1 MKKYIIL
8 SMIISSI
15 AVSKDIEGRVNIG
28 ASASFGIEGLS
39 SINIDKMGTIQM
51 FKTKVDAPTTNN
63 LQNFVD
69 SIEKIDNKEKNNN
82 NSNSNN
88 NNSSNNNNNSNN
100 TTTSQ
105 KPNKKVEPKQL
116 LKKLILR
123 GIQLDST
130 LFDGYIKMNKIGT
143 TLGAKVYGKTSRI
156 GEDINIYK
164 VGKAKVFLNID
175 NNKFKS
181 NNTLYITGYDKKN
194 IGLDKYRVEDS
205 AEDKSNMQFDSD
217 GVISPFE
224 TKVKPELAYRV
235 SLGKRKEFLLAPG
248 ISTNLIDNDKHRLN
262 LTANYYISNYKAD
275 KFDLDEVKY
284 DLQDLAP
291 GKQEVEYFKNWELGN
306 SRDIEKGILDG
317 KNGSIRS
324 VGHPTGALYGENVV
338 SYAMNKAYDYLI
350 RHSDE
355 AGKRL
360 GEIVDRI
367 RNNKGKG
374 KASLDDIIYLADKE
388 RQKELISLKDKF
400 PDMYYKNLND
410 ALFELG
416 VTPRNREVS
425 SYHLT
430 QYIPTNSL
438 DYILPQQQ
446 STKEVKVQD
455 RSAITESENSNK
467 FGELEYLFPQQNLK
481 GVTSIVENVKFI
493 DSIKD
498 VDGIIKKVN
507 KEIDFFVNL
516 SEEINNEKDGLSKA
530 TKIIGKM
537 SEISSNFDSLKE
549 KIISDRQKI
558 ETTVD
563 ESINM
568 LEKLSKENGEN
579 KEVEET
585 IEYLKSRK
593 IALNKSF
600 DLMEKGIVKEGMK
613 DLNSTIVDEFNKLGK
628 EAEKT
633 WEEIKDI
640 LNEGIIEL
648 DEFFNCGAGLTARSK
663 KCRIKYEENYE
674 KEKETRKTQKEAR
687 IAQIEKEKKELQDK
701 INNRTKE
708 YTDIFDTIGSFKD
721 VDKNYKKRF
730 DNVVGILGTK
740 IIKDATDIIFAPETI
755 PNFDMLLGL
764 NIVKSEHDAVKYDYE
779 TKMLKILYDSK
790 YAVHNGGVGQGLNI
804 NLRYDN
810 KVKPIYLNTNIDM
823 LHYSNVNNHMNRV
836 VLSNE
841 LGYTPNKFDFVAKTD
856 LAYKDIKLNDLAYSK
871 LNADLDLSLK
881 FKLRSRNSKWLLRP
895 GIEYVGN
902 YEYVNTKN
910 SGESVKIFKRD
921 KNGNL
926 IDKKNGDSVDITK
939 ESRYK
944 YGKNLKEEFQTQMVT
959 HSKKWLKPTH
969 TIIPSVDI
977 IYMPTKNIDISYG
990 VIVPVKFIGKDF
1002 DGIMIKN
1009 KVGLGIKF

>member
-82 NSNSNN
+82 NT
-88 NNSSNNNNNSNN
+88 NNSGNNNNNNN
-100 TTTSQ
+100 TLQ

-143 TLGAKVYGKTSRI
+143 TLGAQVYGKTSRI

-248 ISTNLIDNDKHRLN
+248 ISTNLVDNDKHRLN

-275 KFDLDEVKY
+275 KFDIDEVKY

-291 GKQEVEYFKNWELGN
+291 GKQEIEYFKNWELGKD
-306 SRDIEKGILDG
+306 RDIENGILDG

-324 VGHPTGALYGENVV
+324 VGHPTGALYGESVV

-350 RHSDE
+350 NNSGS
-355 AGKRL
+355 AGKKID
-360 GEIVDRI
+360 EIVKRI
-367 RNNKGKG
+367 RNENG
-374 KASLDDIIYLADKE
+374 KASLKDITSLASKQSQE
-388 RQKELISLKDKF
+388 QLISLKNDF
-400 PDMYYKNLND
+400 PKMYETFLKD
-410 ALFELG
+410 ALLELG
-416 VTPRNREVS
+416 VTPGNREIS
-425 SYHLT
+425 SYHLK
-430 QYIPTNSL
+430 QYIPPHSL

-446 STKEVKVQD
+446 NTKEVNAQD

-493 DSIKD
+493 NSVEDLTKIFENIRPNIEYFGEIKNNL
-498 VDGIIKKVN
+498 IIKGVKGLASGEL
-507 KEIDFFVNL
+507 KQNL
-516 SEEINNEKDGLSKA
+516 KKLKD
-530 TKIIGKM
+530 
-537 SEISSNFDSLKE
+537 
-549 KIISDRQKI
+549 
-558 ETTVD
+558 ET
-563 ESINM
+563 
-568 LEKLSKENGEN
+568 
-579 KEVEET
+579 
-585 IEYLKSRK
+585 
-593 IALNKSF
+593 
-600 DLMEKGIVKEGMK
+600 VK
-613 DLNSTIVDEFNKLGK
+613 N
-628 EAEKT
+628 
-633 WEEIKDI
+633 
-640 LNEGIIEL
+640 
-648 DEFFNCGAGLTARSK
+648 R
-663 KCRIKYEENYE
+663 
-674 KEKETRKTQKEAR
+674 
-687 IAQIEKEKKELQDK
+687 DK
-701 INNRTKE
+701 INEILDESVSLLKTMNKEMYNNKNKTINNTINELVKTKQNIQSTINVISGKTFKDVKWYNVLSVISDVKNFIE
-708 YTDIFDTIGSFKD
+708 TIFSMRD
-721 VDKNYKKRF
+721 VDKNYKANIE
-730 DNVVGILGTK
+730 NVVGEFGTK
-740 IIKDATDIIFAPETI
+740 MVKDATDIIFAPEKI

-779 TKMLKILYDSK
+779 AKMLEKLNK
-790 YAVHNGGVGQGLNI
+790 PEYAVHNGGVGQGLNI

-810 KVKPIYLNTNIDM
+810 KVKPIYLNTNVDM

-856 LAYKDIKLNDLAYSK
+856 LTYKDIMLNDLAYSK

-910 SGESVKIFKRD
+910 SVVSVEIFERD

-926 IDKKNGDSVDITK
+926 IDNDGNSVDISK

-944 YGKNLKEEFQTQMVT
+944 DKYKEDLKGVFKHQPVT
-959 HSKKWLKPTH
+959 YSKKWLKPTH
-969 TIIPSVDI
+969 TIIPSVDL
-977 IYMPTKNIDISYG
+977 IYTPIKNIDISYG
-990 VIVPVKFIGKDF
+990 VIVPVKFIGKNF

>member
-15 AVSKDIEGRVNIG
+15 AASKDIEGRVNIG

-82 NSNSNN
+82 NSN
-88 NNSSNNNNNSNN
+88 NNNNNSNNN

-143 TLGAKVYGKTSRI
+143 TLGAQVYGKTSRI

-248 ISTNLIDNDKHRLN
+248 ISTNLVDNDKHRLN

-275 KFDLDEVKY
+275 KFDIDEVKY

-291 GKQEVEYFKNWELGN
+291 GKQEIEYFKNWELGKD
-306 SRDIEKGILDG
+306 RDIENGILDG

-324 VGHPTGALYGENVV
+324 VGHPTGALYGESVV
-338 SYAMNKAYDYLI
+338 SYAMNKAYNYLNDI
-350 RHSDE
+350 SKSND
-355 AGKRL
+355 AVKKL
-360 GEIVDRI
+360 IEIVGRI
-367 RNNKGKG
+367 RNENG
-374 KASLDDIIYLADKE
+374 KASLKDITDLASE
-388 RQKELISLKDKF
+388 EMQKELIGLKDKF
-400 PDMYYKNLND
+400 PDMYYTFLDD
-410 ALFELG
+410 ALLELG
-416 VTPRNREVS
+416 VTSGNREIS
-425 SYHLT
+425 SYHLK
-430 QYIPTNSL
+430 QYIPLHSL

-446 STKEVKVQD
+446 NIKEANTKD
-455 RSAITESENSNK
+455 RSVITESEKSNK
-467 FGELEYLFPQQNLK
+467 FGELEYLFPQENLK
-481 GVTSIVENVKFI
+481 GVTSIVENIKFI

-498 VDGIIKKVN
+498 VEGIIKKVN

-516 SEEINNEKDGLSKA
+516 SEEIKNEQNGGVKLK
-530 TKIIGKM
+530 KIIGKI
-537 SEISSNFDSLKE
+537 SGISSNFDSLKD
-549 KIISDRQKI
+549 KIISDRKKI

-563 ESINM
+563 ESIKM
-568 LEKLSKENGEN
+568 LEKLSKENGKN

-585 IEYLKSRK
+585 IEYLKSRQR
-593 IALNKSF
+593 ALNKSF

-613 DLNSTIVDEFNKLGK
+613 DLESTIKDELKKVGK
-628 EAEKT
+628 EAEKK
-633 WEEIKDI
+633 WEETKCWFKPS
-640 LNEGIIEL
+640 EE
-648 DEFFNCGAGLTARSK
+648 CSK
-663 KCRIKYEENYE
+663 
-674 KEKETRKTQKEAR
+674 R
-687 IAQIEKEKKELQDK
+687 IAKIEEEKKELQDN
-701 INNRTKE
+701 INNRTQK

-721 VDKNYKKRF
+721 VDKNYKQPF
-730 DNVVGILGTK
+730 NNVVGILGTK

-779 TKMLKILYDSK
+779 AKMLKKLNK
-790 YAVHNGGVGQGLNI
+790 PEYAVHNGGVGQGLNI

-810 KVKPIYLNTNIDM
+810 KVKPIYLNTNVDM

-856 LAYKDIKLNDLAYSK
+856 LTYKDIMLNDLAYSK
-871 LNADLDLSLK
+871 LNDVLAYSKLNADVDLSLK

-910 SGESVKIFKRD
+910 SVVSVEIFERD

-926 IDKKNGDSVDITK
+926 IDNDGNSVDISK

-944 YGKNLKEEFQTQMVT
+944 DKYKKDLKEVFKHQSVT
-959 HSKKWLKPTH
+959 YSKKWLKPTH

-1009 KVGLGIKF
+1009 KVGVGIKF

>member
-1 MKKYIIL
+1 
-8 SMIISSI
+8 MIISSI

-88 NNSSNNNNNSNN
+88 NNRSNN

-205 AEDKSNMQFDSD
+205 SEDKSNMQFDSD

-262 LTANYYISNYKAD
+262 LIANYYISNYKAD

-306 SRDIEKGILDG
+306 SRDIEKGILNG
-317 KNGSIRS
+317 ENGSIRS

-350 RHSDE
+350 HHSGK
-355 AGKRL
+355 AGDKLR
-360 GEIVDRI
+360 EIVDRI
-367 RNNKGKG
+367 RNENG
-374 KASLDDIIYLADKE
+374 KASLYDIIDLADKE

-446 STKEVKVQD
+446 NTKEVKVED

-498 VDGIIKKVN
+498 VEGIIKKVN
-507 KEIDFFVNL
+507 NEIDFFVNL
-516 SEEINNEKDGLSKA
+516 SEEIKNEQNGFNKA

-537 SEISSNFDSLKE
+537 PEISSNFDSLKI

-563 ESINM
+563 ESIKM

-600 DLMEKGIVKEGMK
+600 DLMEKGIVKKGME

-674 KEKETRKTQKEAR
+674 NDKKTRKTQKEER
-687 IAQIEKEKKELQDK
+687 IKQIENEKKALQDK

-779 TKMLKILYDSK
+779 AKMLKKLNK
-790 YAVHNGGVGQGLNI
+790 PEYAVHNGGVGQGLNI

-810 KVKPIYLNTNIDM
+810 KVKPIYLNTNVDM

-856 LAYKDIKLNDLAYSK
+856 LTYKDIKLNDLSYSK

-895 GIEYVGN
+895 GVEYVGN

-910 SGESVKIFKRD
+910 SVVSVEIFERD

-926 IDKKNGDSVDITK
+926 IDNDGNSVDISK
-939 ESRYK
+939 ESRYKSK
-944 YGKNLKEEFQTQMVT
+944 YGKNLKEVFKHQSVT
-959 HSKKWLKPTH
+959 YSKKWLKPTH

>member
-69 SIEKIDNKEKNNN
+69 SIEKIDNKEKNKNNN
-82 NSNSNN
+82 NSNN
-88 NNSSNNNNNSNN
+88 NNNNNSNN
-100 TTTSQ
+100 NSNTTTTTTSQ
-105 KPNKKVEPKQL
+105 KTNKKVEPKQL
-116 LKKLILR
+116 LKKIILK

-291 GKQEVEYFKNWELGN
+291 GKQEIEYFKNWELGKD
-306 SRDIEKGILDG
+306 RDIENGILDG

-324 VGHPTGALYGENVV
+324 VGHPTGALYGESVV
-338 SYAMNKAYDYLI
+338 SYAMNKAYNYLNDI
-350 RHSDE
+350 SKSND
-355 AGKRL
+355 AVKKL
-360 GEIVDRI
+360 IEIVGRI
-367 RNNKGKG
+367 RSGKG
-374 KASLDDIIYLADKE
+374 EPSLEDITSLASE
-388 RQKELISLKDKF
+388 EMQKELIGLKDKF
-400 PDMYYKNLND
+400 PDMYYTFLDD
-410 ALFELG
+410 ALLELG
-416 VTPRNREVS
+416 VTPRNREIS
-425 SYHLT
+425 SYHLK

-446 STKEVKVQD
+446 NIKEANTKD
-455 RSAITESENSNK
+455 RSVITESEKSNK
-467 FGELEYLFPQQNLK
+467 FGELEYLFPQENLK
-481 GVTSIVENVKFI
+481 GVIDIISRNKFI
-493 DSIKD
+493 
-498 VDGIIKKVN
+498 N
-507 KEIDFFVNL
+507 
-516 SEEINNEKDGLSKA
+516 
-530 TKIIGKM
+530 
-537 SEISSNFDSLKE
+537 
-549 KIISDRQKI
+549 
-558 ETTVD
+558 
-563 ESINM
+563 SINEVAQIPKKIDKE
-568 LEKLSKENGEN
+568 LKTIIDYYNKKGETAFILNIQPKRGWGLVFKGEIYNEAKKILDTINDKENN
-579 KEVEET
+579 K
-585 IEYLKSRK
+585 K
-593 IALNKSF
+593 IKN
-600 DLMEKGIVKEGMK
+600 V
-613 DLNSTIVDEFNKLGK
+613 
-628 EAEKT
+628 
-633 WEEIKDI
+633 
-640 LNEGIIEL
+640 L
-648 DEFFNCGAGLTARSK
+648 DETNKFIQELEEDVKQSG
-663 KCRIKYEENYE
+663 KYNSN
-674 KEKETRKTQKEAR
+674 
-687 IAQIEKEKKELQDK
+687 EKKEIMKSVEELK
-701 INNRTKE
+701 GRIKE
-708 YTDIFDTIGSFKD
+708 IKSGLDLIPNDLTFGAIISKLSIWNIPTLIKMIQIFKD
-721 VDKNYKKRF
+721 PKTTLLDPLN
-730 DNVVGILGTK
+730 NIVGVKGTK
-740 IIKDATDIIFAPETI
+740 MVNDATDIIFAPETI

-779 TKMLKILYDSK
+779 TKILKKLNEPK
-790 YAVHNGGVGQGLNI
+790 YAVHNGGVGHGLNI

-810 KVKPIYLNTNIDM
+810 KVKPIYLNTNVDM

-856 LAYKDIKLNDLAYSK
+856 LAYKDIMLNDLAYSK

-881 FKLRSRNSKWLLRP
+881 FKLRSRNSNWLLRP

-910 SGESVKIFKRD
+910 SVEPVEIFKRD

-926 IDKKNGDSVDITK
+926 IDNKGNSVDITK

-944 YGKNLKEEFQTQMVT
+944 YGKDLKKEFQTQIVT

-969 TIIPSVDI
+969 TIIPSVEL
-977 IYMPTKNIDISYG
+977 IYTPTKNIDISYG
-990 VIVPVKFIGKDF
+990 VIVPVKFIGKNF

>member
-15 AVSKDIEGRVNIG
+15 AASKDIEGRVNIG

-82 NSNSNN
+82 NSN
-88 NNSSNNNNNSNN
+88 NNNNNSNNN

-143 TLGAKVYGKTSRI
+143 TLGAQVYGKTSRI

-248 ISTNLIDNDKHRLN
+248 ISTNLVDNDKHRLN

-275 KFDLDEVKY
+275 KFDIDEVKY

-291 GKQEVEYFKNWELGN
+291 GKQEIEYFKNWELGKD
-306 SRDIEKGILDG
+306 RDIENGILDG

-324 VGHPTGALYGENVV
+324 VGHPTGALYGESVV
-338 SYAMNKAYDYLI
+338 SYAMNKAYNYLNDI
-350 RHSDE
+350 SKSND
-355 AGKRL
+355 AVKKL
-360 GEIVDRI
+360 IEIVGRI
-367 RNNKGKG
+367 RNENG
-374 KASLDDIIYLADKE
+374 KASLKDITDLASE
-388 RQKELISLKDKF
+388 EMQKELIGLKDKF

-416 VTPRNREVS
+416 VTSGNREIS
-425 SYHLT
+425 SYHLK
-430 QYIPTNSL
+430 QYIPLHSL

-446 STKEVKVQD
+446 NIKEANTKD
-455 RSAITESENSNK
+455 RSVITESEKSNK
-467 FGELEYLFPQQNLK
+467 FGELEYLFPQENLK
-481 GVTSIVENVKFI
+481 GVTSIVENIKFI

-498 VDGIIKKVN
+498 VEGIIKKVN

-537 SEISSNFDSLKE
+537 SEISSNFDSLKD

-687 IAQIEKEKKELQDK
+687 IAQIEKEKKALQDK

-721 VDKNYKKRF
+721 VDKNYKQRF

-740 IIKDATDIIFAPETI
+740 IIKDATDIIFEPEKI

-779 TKMLKILYDSK
+779 TKMLKILDDSK

-810 KVKPIYLNTNIDM
+810 KVKPIYLNTNVDM

-836 VLSNE
+836 ALSNE

-895 GIEYVGN
+895 GVEYVGN

-910 SGESVKIFKRD
+910 SVEPVEIFERD

-926 IDKKNGDSVDITK
+926 IDNDGNSVDISK

-944 YGKNLKEEFQTQMVT
+944 DKYKKDLKEVFKHKSVT
-959 HSKKWLKPTH
+959 YSKKWLKPTH

-990 VIVPVKFIGKDF
+990 VIVPVKFIGKNF

>member
-63 LQNFVD
+63 LQKFVD

-82 NSNSNN
+82 NTNNSGNN
-88 NNSSNNNNNSNN
+88 NN
-100 TTTSQ
+100 TLQ

-248 ISTNLIDNDKHRLN
+248 ISTNLVDNDKHRLN

-275 KFDLDEVKY
+275 KFDIDEVKY

-291 GKQEVEYFKNWELGN
+291 GKQEVEYFKNWELGKERN
-306 SRDIEKGILDG
+306 IEEGILDG
-317 KNGSIRS
+317 NNGSIRS
-324 VGHPTGALYGENVV
+324 IGHPTGALYGESVV

-350 RHSDE
+350 NNSGS
-355 AGKRL
+355 AGKKID
-360 GEIVDRI
+360 EIVKRI
-367 RNNKGKG
+367 RNENG
-374 KASLDDIIYLADKE
+374 KASLKDITSLASKQSQE
-388 RQKELISLKDKF
+388 QLISLKNDF
-400 PDMYYKNLND
+400 PKMYETFLKD
-410 ALFELG
+410 ALLELG
-416 VTPRNREVS
+416 VTPGNREIS
-425 SYHLT
+425 SYHLK
-430 QYIPTNSL
+430 QYIPPHSL

-446 STKEVKVQD
+446 NTKEVNAQD

-493 DSIKD
+493 NSVEDLTKIFENIRPNIEYFGEIKNNL
-498 VDGIIKKVN
+498 IIKGVKGLASGEL
-507 KEIDFFVNL
+507 KQNL
-516 SEEINNEKDGLSKA
+516 KKLKD
-530 TKIIGKM
+530 
-537 SEISSNFDSLKE
+537 
-549 KIISDRQKI
+549 
-558 ETTVD
+558 ET
-563 ESINM
+563 
-568 LEKLSKENGEN
+568 
-579 KEVEET
+579 
-585 IEYLKSRK
+585 
-593 IALNKSF
+593 
-600 DLMEKGIVKEGMK
+600 VK
-613 DLNSTIVDEFNKLGK
+613 N
-628 EAEKT
+628 
-633 WEEIKDI
+633 
-640 LNEGIIEL
+640 
-648 DEFFNCGAGLTARSK
+648 R
-663 KCRIKYEENYE
+663 
-674 KEKETRKTQKEAR
+674 
-687 IAQIEKEKKELQDK
+687 DK
-701 INNRTKE
+701 INEILDESVSLLKTMNKEMYNNKNKTINNTINELVKTKQNIQSTINVISGKTFKDVKWYNVLSVISDVKNFIE
-708 YTDIFDTIGSFKD
+708 TIFSMRD
-721 VDKNYKKRF
+721 VDKNYKANIE
-730 DNVVGILGTK
+730 NVVGEFGTK
-740 IIKDATDIIFAPETI
+740 MVKDATDIIFAPETI

-779 TKMLKILYDSK
+779 AKMLKKLNEPK

-810 KVKPIYLNTNIDM
+810 KVKPIYLNTNVDM

-836 VLSNE
+836 ALSNE

-895 GIEYVGN
+895 GVEYVGN

-910 SGESVKIFKRD
+910 SVEPVEIFKRD

-926 IDKKNGDSVDITK
+926 IDNSGNPVDITK
-939 ESRYK
+939 KSRYK
-944 YGKNLKEEFQTQMVT
+944 YGKDLKKEFQTQTVT

-990 VIVPVKFIGKDF
+990 VIVPVKFIGKNF

>member
-88 NNSSNNNNNSNN
+88 NNRSNN

-205 AEDKSNMQFDSD
+205 SEDKSNMQFDSD

-262 LTANYYISNYKAD
+262 LIANYYISNYKAD

-306 SRDIEKGILDG
+306 SRDIEKGILNG
-317 KNGSIRS
+317 ENGSIRS

-350 RHSDE
+350 HHSGK
-355 AGKRL
+355 AGDKLR
-360 GEIVDRI
+360 EIVDRI
-367 RNNKGKG
+367 RNENG
-374 KASLDDIIYLADKE
+374 KASLYDIIDLADKE

-446 STKEVKVQD
+446 NTKEVKVED

-498 VDGIIKKVN
+498 VEGIIKKVN
-507 KEIDFFVNL
+507 NEIDFFVNL
-516 SEEINNEKDGLSKA
+516 SEEIKNEQNGFNKA

-537 SEISSNFDSLKE
+537 PEISSNFDSLKI

-563 ESINM
+563 ESIKM

-600 DLMEKGIVKEGMK
+600 DLMEKGIVKKGME

-674 KEKETRKTQKEAR
+674 NDKKTRKTQKEER
-687 IAQIEKEKKELQDK
+687 IKQIENEKKALQDK

-779 TKMLKILYDSK
+779 AKMLKKLNK
-790 YAVHNGGVGQGLNI
+790 PEYAVHNGGVGQGLNI

-810 KVKPIYLNTNIDM
+810 KVKPIYLNTNVDM

-856 LAYKDIKLNDLAYSK
+856 LTYKDIKLNDLSYSK

-895 GIEYVGN
+895 GVEYVGN

-910 SGESVKIFKRD
+910 SVVSVEIFERD

-926 IDKKNGDSVDITK
+926 IDNDGNSVDISK
-939 ESRYK
+939 ESRYKSK
-944 YGKNLKEEFQTQMVT
+944 YGKNLKEVFKHQSVT
-959 HSKKWLKPTH
+959 YSKKWLKPTH

>member
-15 AVSKDIEGRVNIG
+15 TVSKDIEGRVNIG

-82 NSNSNN
+82 NSNKNSNN
-88 NNSSNNNNNSNN
+88 NNSSSNN

-284 DLQDLAP
+284 DLQDLSP
-291 GKQEVEYFKNWELGN
+291 GKQEVEYFKNWELGDK
-306 SRDIEKGILDG
+306 RDIETGTLDG

-350 RHSDE
+350 RNSDE
-355 AGKRL
+355 AGERL
-360 GEIVDRI
+360 RDIVDRI
-367 RNNKGKG
+367 RNKKGENS
-374 KASLDDIIYLADKE
+374 KARLEDIIYLADEK

-446 STKEVKVQD
+446 NTKEVKIQD
-455 RSAITESENSNK
+455 RSAITESESENSNK

-507 KEIDFFVNL
+507 NEIDFFVNL
-516 SEEINNEKDGLSKA
+516 SEEIKNEKGGLSKA

-537 SEISSNFDSLKE
+537 PEISSNFDSLKS

-563 ESINM
+563 ESIKM
-568 LEKLSKENGEN
+568 LEKLSNENGEN

-613 DLNSTIVDEFNKLGK
+613 DLNSTIVDKFNKLGK
-628 EAEKT
+628 ELEENKEKAKKYVCEKFPNFLKLVSKLFPNICKK
-633 WEEIKDI
+633 EEI
-640 LNEGIIEL
+640 
-648 DEFFNCGAGLTARSK
+648 
-663 KCRIKYEENYE
+663 EN
-674 KEKETRKTQKEAR
+674 K
-687 IAQIEKEKKELQDK
+687 IAQIEKEKKALQDK

-779 TKMLKILYDSK
+779 TKMLKILDDSK

-810 KVKPIYLNTNIDM
+810 KVKPIYLNTNVDM

-836 VLSNE
+836 ALSNE

-856 LAYKDIKLNDLAYSK
+856 LAYKDIMLNDLAYSK
-871 LNADLDLSLK
+871 LNADVDLSLK

-910 SGESVKIFKRD
+910 SVVSVEIFERD

-926 IDKKNGDSVDITK
+926 IDNDGNSVDISK

-944 YGKNLKEEFQTQMVT
+944 DKYKKDLKEVFKHKSVT
-959 HSKKWLKPTH
+959 YSKKWLKPTH
-969 TIIPSVDI
+969 TIIPSVDL
-977 IYMPTKNIDISYG
+977 IYTPTKNIDISYG
-990 VIVPVKFIGKDF
+990 VIVPVKFIGKNF

>member
-51 FKTKVDAPTTNN
+51 FKIKVDAPTTNN

-82 NSNSNN
+82 NKNSNT
-88 NNSSNNNNNSNN
+88 NNSSNNNNSINN

-116 LKKLILR
+116 KKKLILR

-205 AEDKSNMQFDSD
+205 SEDKSNMQFDSD

-291 GKQEVEYFKNWELGN
+291 GKQEVEYFKNWELGS
-306 SRDIEKGILDG
+306 SRDIKKGILDG

-324 VGHPTGALYGENVV
+324 VGHPTGVLYGENVV

-350 RHSDE
+350 HNSGE
-355 AGKRL
+355 AGNKL
-360 GEIVDRI
+360 GEIVGRI
-367 RNNKGKG
+367 RNNNG
-374 KASLDDIIYLADKE
+374 KASLDDIIYLADEK

-446 STKEVKVQD
+446 NTKEVNVQD

-467 FGELEYLFPQQNLK
+467 FGELEYLFPQQNLN
-481 GVTSIVENVKFI
+481 GVVDIISKNKFI
-493 DSIKD
+493 NSINEVTQVQKEMD
-498 VDGIIKKVN
+498 EELEKIINYYNEKGILKFINEIQPKWFWWGRDGEIYNDAKKML
-507 KEIDFFVNL
+507 DT
-516 SEEINNEKDGLSKA
+516 INNEENNKKIKNVLDETNKFIQELEEDVKQSGKYNSNEKKEI
-530 TKIIGKM
+530 TK
-537 SEISSNFDSLKE
+537 SVEELKE
-549 KIISDRQKI
+549 RIKEI
-558 ETTVD
+558 E
-563 ESINM
+563 SG
-568 LEKLSKENGEN
+568 LKL
-579 KEVEET
+579 
-585 IEYLKSRK
+585 IP
-593 IALNKSF
+593 
-600 DLMEKGIVKEGMK
+600 K
-613 DLNSTIVDEFNKLGK
+613 DLR
-628 EAEKT
+628 
-633 WEEIKDI
+633 IKDI
-640 LNEGIIEL
+640 ISNL
-648 DEFFNCGAGLTARSK
+648 
-663 KCRIKYEENYE
+663 IKDIP
-674 KEKETRKTQKEAR
+674 T
-687 IAQIEKEKKELQDK
+687 L
-701 INNRTKE
+701 INMVQN
-708 YTDIFDTIGSFKD
+708 FKD
-721 VDKNYKKRF
+721 PKTRLLDPLN
-730 DNVVGILGTK
+730 NIVGVKGTK
-740 IIKDATDIIFAPETI
+740 MVNDATDIIFAPETI

-779 TKMLKILYDSK
+779 TKMLKKLNEPK
-790 YAVHNGGVGQGLNI
+790 YAVHNGGVGHGLNI
-804 NLRYDN
+804 NLRSDN
-810 KVKPIYLNTNIDM
+810 KVKPIYLNTNVDM

-856 LAYKDIKLNDLAYSK
+856 LAYKDIKINDLAYSK

-881 FKLRSRNSKWLLRP
+881 FKLHSRNSKWLLRP

-910 SGESVKIFKRD
+910 SVEPVEIFKRD

-926 IDKKNGDSVDITK
+926 IDKKNGNSVDITK

-944 YGKNLKEEFQTQMVT
+944 YGKNLKKEFQTQTVT

-990 VIVPVKFIGKDF
+990 VIVPVKFIGKNF

>member
-69 SIEKIDNKEKNNN
+69 SIEKIDNKEKNNSNN

-88 NNSSNNNNNSNN
+88 NNSSNN

-205 AEDKSNMQFDSD
+205 SEDKSNMQFDSD

-291 GKQEVEYFKNWELGN
+291 GKQEVEYFKNWELGS
-306 SRDIEKGILDG
+306 SRDIKKGILDG

-324 VGHPTGALYGENVV
+324 VGHPTGVLYGENVV

-350 RHSDE
+350 HNSGE
-355 AGKRL
+355 AGNKL
-360 GEIVDRI
+360 GEIVGRI
-367 RNNKGKG
+367 RNNNG
-374 KASLDDIIYLADKE
+374 KASLDDIIYLADEK

-446 STKEVKVQD
+446 NTKEVNVQD

-467 FGELEYLFPQQNLK
+467 FGELEYLFPQQNLN
-481 GVTSIVENVKFI
+481 GVVDIISKNKFI
-493 DSIKD
+493 NSINEVTQVQKEMD
-498 VDGIIKKVN
+498 EELEKIINYYNEKGILKFINEIQPKWFWWGRDGEIYNDAKKML
-507 KEIDFFVNL
+507 DT
-516 SEEINNEKDGLSKA
+516 INNEENNKKIKNVLDETNKFIQELEEDVKQSGKYNSNEKKEI
-530 TKIIGKM
+530 TK
-537 SEISSNFDSLKE
+537 SVEELKE
-549 KIISDRQKI
+549 RIKEI
-558 ETTVD
+558 E
-563 ESINM
+563 SG
-568 LEKLSKENGEN
+568 LKL
-579 KEVEET
+579 
-585 IEYLKSRK
+585 IP
-593 IALNKSF
+593 
-600 DLMEKGIVKEGMK
+600 K
-613 DLNSTIVDEFNKLGK
+613 DLR
-628 EAEKT
+628 
-633 WEEIKDI
+633 IKDI
-640 LNEGIIEL
+640 ISNL
-648 DEFFNCGAGLTARSK
+648 
-663 KCRIKYEENYE
+663 IKDIP
-674 KEKETRKTQKEAR
+674 T
-687 IAQIEKEKKELQDK
+687 L
-701 INNRTKE
+701 INMVQN
-708 YTDIFDTIGSFKD
+708 FKD
-721 VDKNYKKRF
+721 PKTRLLDPLN
-730 DNVVGILGTK
+730 NIVGVKGTK
-740 IIKDATDIIFAPETI
+740 MVNDATDIIFAPETI

-779 TKMLKILYDSK
+779 TKMLKKLNEPK
-790 YAVHNGGVGQGLNI
+790 YAVHNGGVGHGLNI

-810 KVKPIYLNTNIDM
+810 KVKPIYLNTNVDM

-856 LAYKDIKLNDLAYSK
+856 LAYKDIKINDLAYSK

-881 FKLRSRNSKWLLRP
+881 FKLHSRNSKWLLRP

-910 SGESVKIFKRD
+910 SVEPVEIFKRD

-926 IDKKNGDSVDITK
+926 IDKKNGNSVDITK

-944 YGKNLKEEFQTQMVT
+944 YGKNLKEEFQTQTVT

-969 TIIPSVDI
+969 TIIPSVDL
-977 IYMPTKNIDISYG
+977 IYTPTKNIDISYG
-990 VIVPVKFIGKDF
+990 VIVPVKFIGKNF

>member
-82 NSNSNN
+82 NSNKNSNN
-88 NNSSNNNNNSNN
+88 NNSSSNN

-284 DLQDLAP
+284 DLQDLSP
-291 GKQEVEYFKNWELGN
+291 GKQEVEYFKNWELGDK
-306 SRDIEKGILDG
+306 RDIETGTLDG

-350 RHSDE
+350 RNSDE
-355 AGKRL
+355 AGERL
-360 GEIVDRI
+360 RDIVDRI
-367 RNNKGKG
+367 RNKKGENS
-374 KASLDDIIYLADKE
+374 KARLEDIIYLADEK

-446 STKEVKVQD
+446 NTKEVKIQD
-455 RSAITESENSNK
+455 RSAITESESENSNK

-507 KEIDFFVNL
+507 NEIDFFVNL
-516 SEEINNEKDGLSKA
+516 SEEIKNEKGGLSKA

-537 SEISSNFDSLKE
+537 PEISSNFDSLKS

-563 ESINM
+563 ESIKM
-568 LEKLSKENGEN
+568 LEKLSNENGEN

-613 DLNSTIVDEFNKLGK
+613 DLNSTIVDKFNKLGK
-628 EAEKT
+628 ELEENKEKAKKYVCEKFPNFLKLVSKLFPNICKK
-633 WEEIKDI
+633 EEI
-640 LNEGIIEL
+640 
-648 DEFFNCGAGLTARSK
+648 
-663 KCRIKYEENYE
+663 EN
-674 KEKETRKTQKEAR
+674 K
-687 IAQIEKEKKELQDK
+687 IAQIEKEKKALQDK

-779 TKMLKILYDSK
+779 TKMLKILDDSK

-810 KVKPIYLNTNIDM
+810 KVKPIYLNTNVDM

-836 VLSNE
+836 ALSNE

-856 LAYKDIKLNDLAYSK
+856 LAYKDIMLNDLAYSK
-871 LNADLDLSLK
+871 LNADVDLSLK

-910 SGESVKIFKRD
+910 SVVSVEIFERD

-926 IDKKNGDSVDITK
+926 IDNDGNSVDISK

-944 YGKNLKEEFQTQMVT
+944 DKYKKDLKEVFKHKSVT
-959 HSKKWLKPTH
+959 YSKKWLKPTH
-969 TIIPSVDI
+969 TIIPSVDL
-977 IYMPTKNIDISYG
+977 IYTPTKNIDISYG
-990 VIVPVKFIGKDF
+990 VIVPVKFIGKNF

>member
-69 SIEKIDNKEKNNN
+69 SIKKIDNKEKNNN
-82 NSNSNN
+82 NNNSNN
-88 NNSSNNNNNSNN
+88 NSNNSSNN

-306 SRDIEKGILDG
+306 SRDIKNGILDG
-317 KNGSIRS
+317 NNGSIRS
-324 VGHPTGALYGENVV
+324 VGHPTGALYGESVV
-338 SYAMNKAYDYLI
+338 SYAMNKAYDYLNDI
-350 RHSDE
+350 SKSND
-355 AGKRL
+355 AVKKL
-360 GEIVDRI
+360 IKIVDRI
-367 RNNKGKG
+367 RSGKD
-374 KASLDDIIYLADKE
+374 ASLEDITSLASE
-388 RQKELISLKDKF
+388 EMQKELIGLKDKF
-400 PDMYYKNLND
+400 PDMYYTFLDD
-410 ALFELG
+410 ALLELG
-416 VTPRNREVS
+416 ITPGNREIS
-425 SYHLT
+425 SYHLK
-430 QYIPTNSL
+430 QYIPLHSL

-446 STKEVKVQD
+446 NTKEANTQD
-455 RSAITESENSNK
+455 RSVITESEKSNK
-467 FGELEYLFPQQNLK
+467 FGELEYLFPQENLK
-481 GVTSIVENVKFI
+481 GVVDIISRNEFINSINEVAQIPKKIDKELKTIIDYYNKKGEKAFI
-493 DSIKD
+493 LNIQP
-498 VDGIIKKVN
+498 KKGFGLIFKGEIH
-507 KEIDFFVNL
+507 KEAKKILDT
-516 SEEINNEKDGLSKA
+516 INNEENNK
-530 TKIIGKM
+530 KIK
-537 SEISSNFDSLKE
+537 N
-549 KIISDRQKI
+549 
-558 ETTVD
+558 
-563 ESINM
+563 
-568 LEKLSKENGEN
+568 
-579 KEVEET
+579 
-585 IEYLKSRK
+585 
-593 IALNKSF
+593 A
-600 DLMEKGIVKEGMK
+600 
-613 DLNSTIVDEFNKLGK
+613 
-628 EAEKT
+628 
-633 WEEIKDI
+633 
-640 LNEGIIEL
+640 L
-648 DEFFNCGAGLTARSK
+648 DETNKFIQDLEEDVK
-663 KCRIKYEENYE
+663 KSDKYNS
-674 KEKETRKTQKEAR
+674 
-687 IAQIEKEKKELQDK
+687 KEKKEITKSVEELKERIKEIESGLKLIPKDLKIIDVLGKIIKHPFKSIPTLIKMIQIFKDPKTTLLNPLDK
-701 INNRTKE
+701 I
-708 YTDIFDTIGSFKD
+708 
-721 VDKNYKKRF
+721 
-730 DNVVGILGTK
+730 VGIKGTK
-740 IIKDATDIIFAPETI
+740 MVKDATDIIFEPEKI

-779 TKMLKILYDSK
+779 TKMLKILDDSK

-856 LAYKDIKLNDLAYSK
+856 LTYKDIMLNDLAYSK
-871 LNADLDLSLK
+871 LNDVLAYSKLNADVDLSLK

-910 SGESVKIFKRD
+910 SVVSVEIFERD

-926 IDKKNGDSVDITK
+926 IDNDGNSVDISK

-944 YGKNLKEEFQTQMVT
+944 DKYKKDLKEVFKHKSVT
-959 HSKKWLKPTH
+959 YSKKWLKPTH

-990 VIVPVKFIGKDF
+990 VIVPVKFIGKNF

>member
-63 LQNFVD
+63 LQKFVD

-82 NSNSNN
+82 NSNNN
-88 NNSSNNNNNSNN
+88 SNNSSNT

-284 DLQDLAP
+284 DLQDLVP
-291 GKQEVEYFKNWELGN
+291 GKQEVEYFKNWELGS
-306 SRDIEKGILDG
+306 SRDIKNGILDG

-324 VGHPTGALYGENVV
+324 VGHPTGALYGESVV
-338 SYAMNKAYDYLI
+338 SYAMNKAYNYLNDI
-350 RHSDE
+350 SKSND
-355 AGKRL
+355 AVKKL
-360 GEIVDRI
+360 IEIVGRI
-367 RNNKGKG
+367 RNENG
-374 KASLDDIIYLADKE
+374 KASLKDITDLASE
-388 RQKELISLKDKF
+388 EMQKELIGLKDKF
-400 PDMYYKNLND
+400 PDMYYTFLDD
-410 ALFELG
+410 ALLELG
-416 VTPRNREVS
+416 VTSGNREIS
-425 SYHLT
+425 SYHLK
-430 QYIPTNSL
+430 QYIPLHSL

-446 STKEVKVQD
+446 NIKEANTKD
-455 RSAITESENSNK
+455 RSVITESEKSNK
-467 FGELEYLFPQQNLK
+467 FGELEYLFPQENLK
-481 GVTSIVENVKFI
+481 GVTSIVENIKFI

-498 VDGIIKKVN
+498 VEGIIKKVN
-507 KEIDFFVNL
+507 NEIDFFVNL
-516 SEEINNEKDGLSKA
+516 SEEIKNEQNGGVKLK
-530 TKIIGKM
+530 KIIGKI
-537 SEISSNFDSLKE
+537 SGISSNFDSLKD
-549 KIISDRQKI
+549 KIISDRKKI

-563 ESINM
+563 ESIKM
-568 LEKLSKENGEN
+568 LEKLSKENGNNE
-579 KEVEET
+579 EVEKT
-585 IEYLKSRK
+585 INYLKHRQA
-593 IALNKSF
+593 ALNKTF
-600 DLMEKGIVKEGMK
+600 DLMKNGIVKEGMK
-613 DLNSTIVDEFNKLGK
+613 DLESTIKDELKKGWK
-628 EAEKT
+628 EAEKK
-633 WEEIKDI
+633 WEETKCWFKPS
-640 LNEGIIEL
+640 EE
-648 DEFFNCGAGLTARSK
+648 CSK
-663 KCRIKYEENYE
+663 
-674 KEKETRKTQKEAR
+674 R
-687 IAQIEKEKKELQDK
+687 IAKIEEEKKELQDN
-701 INNRTKE
+701 INNRTQK

-721 VDKNYKKRF
+721 VDKNYKQPF
-730 DNVVGILGTK
+730 NNVVGILGTK
-740 IIKDATDIIFAPETI
+740 IIKDATDIIFEPETI

-779 TKMLKILYDSK
+779 AKMLKKLNEPK
-790 YAVHNGGVGQGLNI
+790 YAVHNGGVGHGLNI

-810 KVKPIYLNTNIDM
+810 KVKPIYLNTNVDM
-823 LHYSNVNNHMNRV
+823 LHYSNINNHMNRV

-856 LAYKDIKLNDLAYSK
+856 LAYKDIKINDLAYSK

-881 FKLRSRNSKWLLRP
+881 FKLHSRNSKWLLRP

-910 SGESVKIFKRD
+910 SVEPVEIFKRD

-926 IDKKNGDSVDITK
+926 IDKKNGNSVDITK

-944 YGKNLKEEFQTQMVT
+944 YGKNLKEEFQTQTVT

-969 TIIPSVDI
+969 TIIPSVDL
-977 IYMPTKNIDISYG
+977 IYTPTKNIDISYG
-990 VIVPVKFIGKDF
+990 VIVPVKFIGKNF

>member
-51 FKTKVDAPTTNN
+51 FKTKVDAPTTKN

-69 SIEKIDNKEKNNN
+69 SIKKIDNKEKNNSNN
-82 NSNSNN
+82 NS
-88 NNSSNNNNNSNN
+88 NNSSNNNSSSNN

-275 KFDLDEVKY
+275 KFDIDEVKY

-291 GKQEVEYFKNWELGN
+291 GKQEVEYFKNWELGKERN
-306 SRDIEKGILDG
+306 IEEGILDG
-317 KNGSIRS
+317 NNGSIRS
-324 VGHPTGALYGENVV
+324 IGHPTGALYGESVV
-338 SYAMNKAYDYLI
+338 SYAMNKAYNYLNDI
-350 RHSDE
+350 SKSND
-355 AGKRL
+355 AVKKL
-360 GEIVDRI
+360 IEIVGRI
-367 RNNKGKG
+367 RNENG
-374 KASLDDIIYLADKE
+374 KASLKDITDLASE
-388 RQKELISLKDKF
+388 EMQKELIGLKDKF
-400 PDMYYKNLND
+400 PDMYYTFLDD
-410 ALFELG
+410 ALLELG
-416 VTPRNREVS
+416 VTSGNREIS
-425 SYHLT
+425 SYHLK
-430 QYIPTNSL
+430 QYIPLHSL

-446 STKEVKVQD
+446 NIKEANTKD
-455 RSAITESENSNK
+455 RSVITESEKSNK

-481 GVTSIVENVKFI
+481 GVTSIVENIKFI

-498 VDGIIKKVN
+498 VEGIIKKVN
-507 KEIDFFVNL
+507 NEIDFFVKL

-530 TKIIGKM
+530 KKIIGKI
-537 SEISSNFDSLKE
+537 SGISSNFDSLKN

-563 ESINM
+563 ESIKM

-600 DLMEKGIVKEGMK
+600 DLMEKGIVKKGME
-613 DLNSTIVDEFNKLGK
+613 DLGSTIVDKFNKLGK
-628 EAEKT
+628 ELEENKEKAKKYVCEKFPNVSKLVSKLFPNICKK
-633 WEEIKDI
+633 EEI
-640 LNEGIIEL
+640 
-648 DEFFNCGAGLTARSK
+648 
-663 KCRIKYEENYE
+663 EN
-674 KEKETRKTQKEAR
+674 K
-687 IAQIEKEKKELQDK
+687 IAQIEKEKKELQNK

-721 VDKNYKKRF
+721 VDKNYKQRF
-730 DNVVGILGTK
+730 NNVVGILGTK
-740 IIKDATDIIFAPETI
+740 IIKDATDIIFEPEKI

-779 TKMLKILYDSK
+779 TKMLKILDDSK

-836 VLSNE
+836 VLSSE

-856 LAYKDIKLNDLAYSK
+856 LTYKDIMLNDLVYSKLNNNLAYSK

-881 FKLRSRNSKWLLRP
+881 FKLRSSNSKWLLRP

-910 SGESVKIFKRD
+910 SVVSVKIFERD

-926 IDKKNGDSVDITK
+926 IDKNSGKSVDISK

-944 YGKNLKEEFQTQMVT
+944 DKYKKDLKEVFKTKEVT
-959 HSKKWLKPTH
+959 YSKKWLKPTH
-969 TIIPSVDI
+969 TIIPSVEL
-977 IYMPTKNIDISYG
+977 IYTPTKNIDISYG
-990 VIVPVKFIGKDF
+990 VIVPVKFIGKNF

>member
-82 NSNSNN
+82 NT
-88 NNSSNNNNNSNN
+88 NNSGNNNNN
-100 TTTSQ
+100 TLQ

-248 ISTNLIDNDKHRLN
+248 ISTNLVDNDKHRLN

-275 KFDLDEVKY
+275 KFDIDEVKY

-291 GKQEVEYFKNWELGN
+291 GKQEIEYFKNWELGKD
-306 SRDIEKGILDG
+306 RDIENGILDG

-324 VGHPTGALYGENVV
+324 VGHPTGALYGESVV
-338 SYAMNKAYDYLI
+338 SYAMNKAYNYLNDI
-350 RHSDE
+350 SKSND
-355 AGKRL
+355 AVKKL
-360 GEIVDRI
+360 IEIVGRI
-367 RNNKGKG
+367 RNENG
-374 KASLDDIIYLADKE
+374 KASLKDITDLASE
-388 RQKELISLKDKF
+388 EMQKELIGLKDKF
-400 PDMYYKNLND
+400 PDMYYTFLDD
-410 ALFELG
+410 ALLELG
-416 VTPRNREVS
+416 VTSGNREIS
-425 SYHLT
+425 SYHLK
-430 QYIPTNSL
+430 QYIPLHSL

-446 STKEVKVQD
+446 NIKEANTKD
-455 RSAITESENSNK
+455 RSVITESEKSNK
-467 FGELEYLFPQQNLK
+467 FGELEYLFPQENLK
-481 GVTSIVENVKFI
+481 GVTSIVENIKFI

-498 VDGIIKKVN
+498 VDGIVKKVN
-507 KEIDFFVNL
+507 NEIEFFVEL
-516 SEEINNEKDGLSKA
+516 SDEIKNEQNGFNKA
-530 TKIIGKM
+530 KKILGKM
-537 SEISSNFDSLKE
+537 SEISGNFDSLKE

-563 ESINM
+563 ESIKM
-568 LEKLSKENGEN
+568 LEKLSEENGKNE
-579 KEVEET
+579 EVEET
-585 IEYLKSRK
+585 IKYLKSRK

-600 DLMEKGIVKEGMK
+600 DLMEKGIVKEGMN
-613 DLNSTIVDEFNKLGK
+613 DLKSTIVDKFNELGK

-633 WEEIKDI
+633 LEEIKNISKEAIDRLKLFWCTI
-640 LNEGIIEL
+640 SGKGRENCINEYEN
-648 DEFFNCGAGLTARSK
+648 EK
-663 KCRIKYEENYE
+663 KIRKEE
-674 KEKETRKTQKEAR
+674 KEKR
-687 IAQIEKEKKELQDK
+687 IAQIEKEKKELQEKIDK
-701 INNRTKE
+701 RTHE
-708 YTDIFDTIGSFKD
+708 YIDIFDTIGSFKD
-721 VDKNYKKRF
+721 VDKNYKQPF
-730 DNVVGILGTK
+730 NNVVGILGTK
-740 IIKDATDIIFAPETI
+740 IIKDATDIIFAPEKI

-779 TKMLKILYDSK
+779 AKMLKKLNEPK

-810 KVKPIYLNTNIDM
+810 KVKPIYLNTNVDM

-836 VLSNE
+836 ALSNE

-895 GIEYVGN
+895 GVEYVGN

-910 SGESVKIFKRD
+910 SVVSVEIFERD

-926 IDKKNGDSVDITK
+926 IDNDGNSVDISK

-944 YGKNLKEEFQTQMVT
+944 DKYKKDLKEVFKHKSVT
-959 HSKKWLKPTH
+959 YSKKWLKPTH

-990 VIVPVKFIGKDF
+990 VIVPVKFIGKNF

>member
-28 ASASFGIEGLS
+28 VSASFGIEGLS

-82 NSNSNN
+82 N
-88 NNSSNNNNNSNN
+88 NSSNNNSSSSSNNN

-116 LKKLILR
+116 LKNLILR

-205 AEDKSNMQFDSD
+205 AEDKLNMQFDSD

-262 LTANYYISNYKAD
+262 LTANYYISNYKED

-291 GKQEVEYFKNWELGN
+291 GKQEVEYFKNWELGS
-306 SRDIEKGILDG
+306 SRDIKNGILDG

-350 RHSDE
+350 HNSGD

-367 RNNKGKG
+367 RNKNG
-374 KASLDDIIYLADKE
+374 KASLDDIIYLADEK

-400 PDMYYKNLND
+400 PDMYYTNLND

-467 FGELEYLFPQQNLK
+467 FGELEYLFPQRNLN
-481 GVTSIVENVKFI
+481 GVVDIISKNKFI
-493 DSIKD
+493 NSINEVTQVQKEMD
-498 VDGIIKKVN
+498 KELEKIINYYNEKGILKFINEIQPKWFWWGRDGEIYNDAKKML
-507 KEIDFFVNL
+507 DT
-516 SEEINNEKDGLSKA
+516 INNEENNKKIKNVLDETNKFIQELEEDVKQSGKYNSNEKKEI
-530 TKIIGKM
+530 TK
-537 SEISSNFDSLKE
+537 SVEELKE
-549 KIISDRQKI
+549 RIKEI
-558 ETTVD
+558 E
-563 ESINM
+563 SG
-568 LEKLSKENGEN
+568 LKL
-579 KEVEET
+579 
-585 IEYLKSRK
+585 IP
-593 IALNKSF
+593 
-600 DLMEKGIVKEGMK
+600 K
-613 DLNSTIVDEFNKLGK
+613 DLR
-628 EAEKT
+628 
-633 WEEIKDI
+633 IKDI
-640 LNEGIIEL
+640 ISNL
-648 DEFFNCGAGLTARSK
+648 
-663 KCRIKYEENYE
+663 IKDIP
-674 KEKETRKTQKEAR
+674 T
-687 IAQIEKEKKELQDK
+687 L
-701 INNRTKE
+701 INMVQN
-708 YTDIFDTIGSFKD
+708 FKD
-721 VDKNYKKRF
+721 PKTRLLDPLN
-730 DNVVGILGTK
+730 NIVGVKGTK
-740 IIKDATDIIFAPETI
+740 MVNDATDIIFAPETI

-779 TKMLKILYDSK
+779 TKMLKKLNK
-790 YAVHNGGVGQGLNI
+790 PEYAVHNGGVGQGLNI

-810 KVKPIYLNTNIDM
+810 KVKPIYLNTNVDM

-856 LAYKDIKLNDLAYSK
+856 LAYKDIMLNDLAYSK
-871 LNADLDLSLK
+871 LNADIDLSLK

-910 SGESVKIFKRD
+910 SVVPVEIFARD

-926 IDKKNGDSVDITK
+926 IDNDGNSVDISK
-939 ESRYK
+939 ESRYKSK
-944 YGKNLKEEFQTQMVT
+944 YGKNLKEVFKHQSVT
-959 HSKKWLKPTH
+959 YSKKWLKPTH

-1009 KVGLGIKF
+1009 KVGVGIKF

>member
-28 ASASFGIEGLS
+28 VSASFGIEGLS

-82 NSNSNN
+82 N
-88 NNSSNNNNNSNN
+88 NSSNNNSSSSNNN

-116 LKKLILR
+116 LKNLILR

-205 AEDKSNMQFDSD
+205 AEDKLNMQFDSD

-291 GKQEVEYFKNWELGN
+291 GKQEVEYFKNWELGS
-306 SRDIEKGILDG
+306 SRDIKNGILDG

-350 RHSDE
+350 HNSGD
-355 AGKRL
+355 AGKRI

-367 RNNKGKG
+367 RNNNG

-438 DYILPQQQ
+438 DYILLQQQ
-446 STKEVKVQD
+446 NTKEVKVQD

-467 FGELEYLFPQQNLK
+467 FGELEYLFPQQNLN
-481 GVTSIVENVKFI
+481 GVVDIISKNKFI
-493 DSIKD
+493 NSINE
-498 VDGIIKKVN
+498 VTQVQ
-507 KEIDFFVNL
+507 KEMD
-516 SEEINNEKDGLSKA
+516 EEL
-530 TKIIGKM
+530 
-537 SEISSNFDSLKE
+537 E
-549 KIISDRQKI
+549 KII
-558 ETTVD
+558 
-563 ESINM
+563 NYY
-568 LEKLSKENGEN
+568 N
-579 KEVEET
+579 
-585 IEYLKSRK
+585 
-593 IALNKSF
+593 
-600 DLMEKGIVKEGMK
+600 EKGILKFI
-613 DLNSTIVDEFNKLGK
+613 N
-628 EAEKT
+628 
-633 WEEIKDI
+633 EIQPKWFWWGRDGEI
-640 LNEGIIEL
+640 YN
-648 DEFFNCGAGLTARSK
+648 DAK
-663 KCRIKYEENYE
+663 KCW
-674 KEKETRKTQKEAR
+674 
-687 IAQIEKEKKELQDK
+687 
-701 INNRTKE
+701 
-708 YTDIFDTIGSFKD
+708 
-721 VDKNYKKRF
+721 
-730 DNVVGILGTK
+730 IL
-740 IIKDATDIIFAPETI
+740 
-755 PNFDMLLGL
+755 
-764 NIVKSEHDAVKYDYE
+764 
-779 TKMLKILYDSK
+779 
-790 YAVHNGGVGQGLNI
+790 
-804 NLRYDN
+804 
-810 KVKPIYLNTNIDM
+810 
-823 LHYSNVNNHMNRV
+823 
-836 VLSNE
+836 
-841 LGYTPNKFDFVAKTD
+841 
-856 LAYKDIKLNDLAYSK
+856 
-871 LNADLDLSLK
+871 
-881 FKLRSRNSKWLLRP
+881 
-895 GIEYVGN
+895 
-902 YEYVNTKN
+902 
-910 SGESVKIFKRD
+910 
-921 KNGNL
+921 
-926 IDKKNGDSVDITK
+926 
-939 ESRYK
+939 
-944 YGKNLKEEFQTQMVT
+944 
-959 HSKKWLKPTH
+959 
-969 TIIPSVDI
+969 
-977 IYMPTKNIDISYG
+977 
-990 VIVPVKFIGKDF
+990 
-1002 DGIMIKN
+1002 
-1009 KVGLGIKF
+1009 

>member
-51 FKTKVDAPTTNN
+51 FKTKVDAPTTKN

-69 SIEKIDNKEKNNN
+69 SIKKIDNKEKNNN
-82 NSNSNN
+82 NSNNNNNNNN
-88 NNSSNNNNNSNN
+88 NNSSNNNSNT

-130 LFDGYIKMNKIGT
+130 LFDGYITMNKIGT

-291 GKQEVEYFKNWELGN
+291 GKQEVEYFKNWELGDK
-306 SRDIEKGILDG
+306 RDIETGTLDG

-324 VGHPTGALYGENVV
+324 VGHPTGALYGKNVV

-350 RHSDE
+350 HNSGE

-360 GEIVDRI
+360 GDIVDRI
-367 RNNKGKG
+367 RNKKGENS
-374 KASLDDIIYLADKE
+374 KASLDDIIYLAGEK
-388 RQKELISLKDKF
+388 RQNELIRLKDNF
-400 PDMYYKNLND
+400 PDMYYTNLND

-446 STKEVKVQD
+446 NTKEVKVQD
-455 RSAITESENSNK
+455 RSAITESESENSNK

-498 VDGIIKKVN
+498 VEGIIKKVN

-537 SEISSNFDSLKE
+537 PKISNNFDSLKN

-648 DEFFNCGAGLTARSK
+648 DEFFNCGAGLTSRSK

-687 IAQIEKEKKELQDK
+687 IAQIEKEKKALQDK

-721 VDKNYKKRF
+721 VDKNYKQRF

-740 IIKDATDIIFAPETI
+740 IIKDATDIIFEPEKI

-779 TKMLKILYDSK
+779 TKMLKILDDSK

-810 KVKPIYLNTNIDM
+810 KVKPIYLNTNIDV

-856 LAYKDIKLNDLAYSK
+856 LTYKDIMLNDLAYSK
-871 LNADLDLSLK
+871 LNADVDLSLK

-910 SGESVKIFKRD
+910 SVVSVEIFERD

-926 IDKKNGDSVDITK
+926 IDNDGNSVDISK

-944 YGKNLKEEFQTQMVT
+944 DKYKKDLKEVFKHKSVT
-959 HSKKWLKPTH
+959 YSKKWLKPTH

-977 IYMPTKNIDISYG
+977 ILSLIHISEPTRPY
-990 VIVPVKFIGKDF
+990 
-1002 DGIMIKN
+1002 
-1009 KVGLGIKF
+1009 

>member
-63 LQNFVD
+63 LQKFVD

-82 NSNSNN
+82 NSNNN
-88 NNSSNNNNNSNN
+88 SNNSSNT

-284 DLQDLAP
+284 DLQDLVP
-291 GKQEVEYFKNWELGN
+291 GKQEVEYFKNWELGS
-306 SRDIEKGILDG
+306 SRDIKNGILDG

-350 RHSDE
+350 NNSGD
-355 AGKRL
+355 AGKRIN
-360 GEIVDRI
+360 EIVKKI
-367 RNNKGKG
+367 RSGNGE
-374 KASLDDIIYLADKE
+374 ASLEDIEYLASKQSQE
-388 RQKELISLKDKF
+388 QLISLKNNF
-400 PDMYYKNLND
+400 PKMYYTFLDD
-410 ALFELG
+410 ALLELG
-416 VTPRNREVS
+416 ITPGNREIS
-425 SYHLT
+425 SYHLK
-430 QYIPTNSL
+430 QYIPLHSL

-446 STKEVKVQD
+446 STKEVKVED
-455 RSAITESENSNK
+455 RSAITESESENSNK

-498 VDGIIKKVN
+498 VEGIIKKVN

-516 SEEINNEKDGLSKA
+516 SEEIKNEKNGLSKA

-537 SEISSNFDSLKE
+537 SEISSNFDSLKD

-568 LEKLSKENGEN
+568 LEKLSEENGKN

-600 DLMEKGIVKEGMK
+600 DLMEKGIVKKGME
-613 DLNSTIVDEFNKLGK
+613 DLNSTILDKINKLGK
-628 EAEKT
+628 EAEKFLG
-633 WEEIKDI
+633 EIICKI
-640 LNEGIIEL
+640 
-648 DEFFNCGAGLTARSK
+648 FPWSK
-663 KCRIKYEENYE
+663 KCSESK
-674 KEKETRKTQKEAR
+674 AR
-687 IAQIEKEKKELQDK
+687 IAQIENEKKALQDK
-701 INNRTKE
+701 IDNRTKE

-721 VDKNYKKRF
+721 VDKNYKQRF
-730 DNVVGILGTK
+730 NNVVGILGTK

-779 TKMLKILYDSK
+779 AKMLKKLNEPK
-790 YAVHNGGVGQGLNI
+790 YAVHNGGVGHGLNI

-810 KVKPIYLNTNIDM
+810 KVKPIYLNTNVDM

-836 VLSNE
+836 ALSNE

-910 SGESVKIFKRD
+910 SVEPVEIFKRD
-921 KNGNL
+921 KKGNL
-926 IDKKNGDSVDITK
+926 IDKKKGNSVDITK

-944 YGKNLKEEFQTQMVT
+944 YGKNLKEEFQTQTVT

-969 TIIPSVDI
+969 TIIPSVDL
-977 IYMPTKNIDISYG
+977 IYTPTKNIDISYG

-1009 KVGLGIKF
+1009 KVGVGIKF

>member
-51 FKTKVDAPTTNN
+51 FKTKVDAPTTKN

-69 SIEKIDNKEKNNN
+69 SIKKIDNKEKNNN
-82 NSNSNN
+82 NSNNNNNN
-88 NNSSNNNNNSNN
+88 NNSSNNNSNT

-130 LFDGYIKMNKIGT
+130 LFDGYITMNKIGT

-291 GKQEVEYFKNWELGN
+291 GKQEVEYFKNWELGS
-306 SRDIEKGILDG
+306 SRDIKNGILDG

-350 RHSDE
+350 HHSGE
-355 AGKRL
+355 AGERL
-360 GEIVDRI
+360 GDIVDRI

-374 KASLDDIIYLADKE
+374 KASLEDIIYLADKK
-388 RQKELISLKDKF
+388 RQNELIRLKDKF
-400 PDMYYKNLND
+400 PDMYYTNLND

-455 RSAITESENSNK
+455 RSAITESESENSNK

-481 GVTSIVENVKFI
+481 GVIDIISRNKFI
-493 DSIKD
+493 NSINEVTQVQKEMD
-498 VDGIIKKVN
+498 KELEKIINYYNKNGIASFLWNIQPRWHKKGHDGKIYNDAKKMLDTINN
-507 KEIDFFVNL
+507 KE
-516 SEEINNEKDGLSKA
+516 NNEKIKNTLEE
-530 TKIIGKM
+530 TKKFIQDLEKDQYKP
-537 SEISSNFDSLKE
+537 EEKE
-549 KIISDRQKI
+549 KIMKSIKELKERIEEIESGLDLIPNDLTVGAIIS
-558 ETTVD
+558 
-563 ESINM
+563 
-568 LEKLSKENGEN
+568 KLSIWNIPTLIKMIQIF
-579 KEVEET
+579 KDPKT
-585 IEYLKSRK
+585 TL
-593 IALNKSF
+593 LNP
-600 DLMEKGIVKEGMK
+600 L
-613 DLNSTIVDEFNKLGK
+613 
-628 EAEKT
+628 
-633 WEEIKDI
+633 
-640 LNEGIIEL
+640 
-648 DEFFNCGAGLTARSK
+648 
-663 KCRIKYEENYE
+663 
-674 KEKETRKTQKEAR
+674 
-687 IAQIEKEKKELQDK
+687 DK
-701 INNRTKE
+701 I
-708 YTDIFDTIGSFKD
+708 
-721 VDKNYKKRF
+721 
-730 DNVVGILGTK
+730 VGIKGTK
-740 IIKDATDIIFAPETI
+740 MVKDATDIIFEPEKI

-779 TKMLKILYDSK
+779 AKMLKKLNK
-790 YAVHNGGVGQGLNI
+790 PEYAVHNGGVGQGLNI

-810 KVKPIYLNTNIDM
+810 KVKPIYLNTNVDM

-856 LAYKDIKLNDLAYSK
+856 LTYKDIKLNDLSYSK

-895 GIEYVGN
+895 GVEYVGN

-910 SGESVKIFKRD
+910 SVVSVEIFERD

-926 IDKKNGDSVDITK
+926 IDNDGNSVDISK
-939 ESRYK
+939 ESRYKSK
-944 YGKNLKEEFQTQMVT
+944 YGKNLKEVFKHQSVT
-959 HSKKWLKPTH
+959 YSKKWLKPTH

>member
-63 LQNFVD
+63 LQKFVD

-82 NSNSNN
+82 NT
-88 NNSSNNNNNSNN
+88 NNSGNNNNNN
-100 TTTSQ
+100 TLQ

-248 ISTNLIDNDKHRLN
+248 ISTNLVDNDKHRLN

-275 KFDLDEVKY
+275 KFDIDEVKY

-291 GKQEVEYFKNWELGN
+291 GKQEIEYFKNWELGKERN
-306 SRDIEKGILDG
+306 IEEGILDG
-317 KNGSIRS
+317 NNGSIRS

-338 SYAMNKAYDYLI
+338 SYAMNKAYYYLI
-350 RHSDE
+350 NHTGK
-355 AGKRL
+355 AGERL
-360 GEIVDRI
+360 GDIVDRI
-367 RNNKGKG
+367 RNKNE
-374 KASLDDIIYLADKE
+374 KARLNDIIDLADKD
-388 RQKELISLKDKF
+388 RQKELIKLKDKF

-446 STKEVKVQD
+446 STKEVKVED
-455 RSAITESENSNK
+455 RSAVTESENSNK

-481 GVTSIVENVKFI
+481 GVVDIISKNKFI
-493 DSIKD
+493 NSINEVTQVQKEMD
-498 VDGIIKKVN
+498 KELEKIINYYNEKGTWKFICEIQPKCFNLFEGLHDGKIYNDAKKML
-507 KEIDFFVNL
+507 DT
-516 SEEINNEKDGLSKA
+516 INNEENNK
-530 TKIIGKM
+530 KIK
-537 SEISSNFDSLKE
+537 N
-549 KIISDRQKI
+549 
-558 ETTVD
+558 
-563 ESINM
+563 
-568 LEKLSKENGEN
+568 
-579 KEVEET
+579 
-585 IEYLKSRK
+585 
-593 IALNKSF
+593 A
-600 DLMEKGIVKEGMK
+600 
-613 DLNSTIVDEFNKLGK
+613 
-628 EAEKT
+628 
-633 WEEIKDI
+633 
-640 LNEGIIEL
+640 L
-648 DEFFNCGAGLTARSK
+648 DETNKFIQDLEEDVK
-663 KCRIKYEENYE
+663 KSDKYNS
-674 KEKETRKTQKEAR
+674 
-687 IAQIEKEKKELQDK
+687 KEKKEITKSVKELKERIKEIESGLKLIPKDLKIIDVLGKIIKHPFKSIPTLIKMIQIFKDPKTTLLNPLDK
-701 INNRTKE
+701 I
-708 YTDIFDTIGSFKD
+708 
-721 VDKNYKKRF
+721 
-730 DNVVGILGTK
+730 VGIKGTK
-740 IIKDATDIIFAPETI
+740 MVKDATDIIFEPEKI

-779 TKMLKILYDSK
+779 TNMLKILDDSK

-856 LAYKDIKLNDLAYSK
+856 LTYKDIMLNDLAYSKLNNDLAYSK

-910 SGESVKIFKRD
+910 SVVSVEIFERD

-926 IDKKNGDSVDITK
+926 IDNDGNSVDISK
-939 ESRYK
+939 ESRYKSK
-944 YGKNLKEEFQTQMVT
+944 YGKNLKEVFKHQSVT
-959 HSKKWLKPTH
+959 YSKKWLKPTH

>member
-63 LQNFVD
+63 LQKFVD
-69 SIEKIDNKEKNNN
+69 SIEKIDNKEKNNSN
-82 NSNSNN
+82 NNSNN
-88 NNSSNNNNNSNN
+88 NNSSNNNSSSNN

-105 KPNKKVEPKQL
+105 KLNKKVEPKQL

-291 GKQEVEYFKNWELGN
+291 GKQEVEYFKNWELGS
-306 SRDIEKGILDG
+306 SRDIKNGILDG

-350 RHSDE
+350 HHSGK
-355 AGKRL
+355 AGDKLR
-360 GEIVDRI
+360 EIVDRI
-367 RNNKGKG
+367 RNENG
-374 KASLDDIIYLADKE
+374 KASLYDIIDLADKE

-446 STKEVKVQD
+446 NTKEVNTQD
-455 RSAITESENSNK
+455 RSAITESEKSNK
-467 FGELEYLFPQQNLK
+467 FGELEYLFPQENLK
-481 GVTSIVENVKFI
+481 GVTSIVENIKFI

-498 VDGIIKKVN
+498 VEGIIKKVN
-507 KEIDFFVNL
+507 NEIDFFVNL
-516 SEEINNEKDGLSKA
+516 SEEIKNEQNGGVKLK
-530 TKIIGKM
+530 KIIGKI
-537 SEISSNFDSLKE
+537 SGISSNFDSLKD
-549 KIISDRQKI
+549 KIISDRKKI

-563 ESINM
+563 ESIKM
-568 LEKLSKENGEN
+568 LEKLSKENGKN

-585 IEYLKSRK
+585 IEYLKSRQR
-593 IALNKSF
+593 ALNKSF

-613 DLNSTIVDEFNKLGK
+613 DLESTIKDELKKVGK
-628 EAEKT
+628 EAEKK
-633 WEEIKDI
+633 WEETKCWFKPS
-640 LNEGIIEL
+640 EE
-648 DEFFNCGAGLTARSK
+648 CSK
-663 KCRIKYEENYE
+663 
-674 KEKETRKTQKEAR
+674 R
-687 IAQIEKEKKELQDK
+687 IAKIEEEKKELQDN
-701 INNRTKE
+701 INNRTQK

-721 VDKNYKKRF
+721 VDKNYKQRF

-740 IIKDATDIIFAPETI
+740 IIKDATDIIFEPEKI

-779 TKMLKILYDSK
+779 TKMLKILDDSK

-810 KVKPIYLNTNIDM
+810 KVKPIYLNTNVDM

-856 LAYKDIKLNDLAYSK
+856 LTYKDIMLNDLAYSK

-910 SGESVKIFKRD
+910 SVEPVEIFKRD

-926 IDKKNGDSVDITK
+926 IDNKGNSVDITK

-944 YGKNLKEEFQTQMVT
+944 SKYGKNLKEVFKHQSVT
-959 HSKKWLKPTH
+959 YSKKWLKPTH

>member
-15 AVSKDIEGRVNIG
+15 AASKDIEGRVNIG

-82 NSNSNN
+82 NSN
-88 NNSSNNNNNSNN
+88 NNNNNSNNN

-143 TLGAKVYGKTSRI
+143 TLGAQVYGKTSRI

-248 ISTNLIDNDKHRLN
+248 ISTNLVDNDKHRLN

-275 KFDLDEVKY
+275 KFDIDEVKY

-291 GKQEVEYFKNWELGN
+291 GKQEIEYFKNWELGKD
-306 SRDIEKGILDG
+306 RDIENGILDG

-324 VGHPTGALYGENVV
+324 VGHPTGALYGESVV
-338 SYAMNKAYDYLI
+338 SYAMNKAYNYLNDI
-350 RHSDE
+350 SKSND
-355 AGKRL
+355 AVKKL
-360 GEIVDRI
+360 IEIVGRI
-367 RNNKGKG
+367 RNENG
-374 KASLDDIIYLADKE
+374 KASLKDITDLASE
-388 RQKELISLKDKF
+388 EMQKELIGLKDKF
-400 PDMYYKNLND
+400 PDMYYTFLDD
-410 ALFELG
+410 ALLELG
-416 VTPRNREVS
+416 VTSGNREIS
-425 SYHLT
+425 SYHLK
-430 QYIPTNSL
+430 QYIPLHSL

-446 STKEVKVQD
+446 NIKEANTKD
-455 RSAITESENSNK
+455 RSVITESEKSNK
-467 FGELEYLFPQQNLK
+467 FGELEYLFPQENLK
-481 GVTSIVENVKFI
+481 GVTSIVENIKFI

-498 VDGIIKKVN
+498 VEGIIKKVN
-507 KEIDFFVNL
+507 NEIDFFVNL
-516 SEEINNEKDGLSKA
+516 SEEIKNEQNGGVKLK
-530 TKIIGKM
+530 KIIGKI
-537 SEISSNFDSLKE
+537 SGISSNFDSLKD
-549 KIISDRQKI
+549 KIISDRKKI

-563 ESINM
+563 ESIKM
-568 LEKLSKENGEN
+568 LEKLSKENGNNE
-579 KEVEET
+579 EVEKT
-585 IEYLKSRK
+585 INYLKHRQA
-593 IALNKSF
+593 ALNKTF
-600 DLMEKGIVKEGMK
+600 DLMKNGIVKEGMK
-613 DLNSTIVDEFNKLGK
+613 DLESTIKDELKKGWK
-628 EAEKT
+628 EAEKK
-633 WEEIKDI
+633 WEETKCWFKPS
-640 LNEGIIEL
+640 EE
-648 DEFFNCGAGLTARSK
+648 CSK
-663 KCRIKYEENYE
+663 
-674 KEKETRKTQKEAR
+674 R
-687 IAQIEKEKKELQDK
+687 IAKIEEEKKELQDN
-701 INNRTKE
+701 INNRTQK

-721 VDKNYKKRF
+721 VDKNYKQPF
-730 DNVVGILGTK
+730 NNVVGILGTK
-740 IIKDATDIIFAPETI
+740 IIKDATDIIFAPEKI

-779 TKMLKILYDSK
+779 KKMLEELNKPK

-856 LAYKDIKLNDLAYSK
+856 LTYKDIMLNDLAYSK
-871 LNADLDLSLK
+871 LNADVDLSLK

-990 VIVPVKFIGKDF
+990 VIVPVKFIGKNF

>member
-63 LQNFVD
+63 LQKFVD

-82 NSNSNN
+82 NT
-88 NNSSNNNNNSNN
+88 NNSGNNNNNN
-100 TTTSQ
+100 TLQ

-248 ISTNLIDNDKHRLN
+248 ISTNLVDNDKHRLN

-275 KFDLDEVKY
+275 KFDIDEVKY

-291 GKQEVEYFKNWELGN
+291 GKQEVEYFKNWELGDK
-306 SRDIEKGILDG
+306 RDIETGTLDG
-317 KNGSIRS
+317 NNGSIRS
-324 VGHPTGALYGENVV
+324 VGHPTGALYGESVV
-338 SYAMNKAYDYLI
+338 SYAMNKAYNYLI
-350 RHSDE
+350 NNSGS
-355 AGKRL
+355 AGKKIE
-360 GEIVDRI
+360 EIVKRI
-367 RNNKGKG
+367 RSGKV
-374 KASLDDIIYLADKE
+374 ASLEDITYLSSKQSQE
-388 RQKELISLKDKF
+388 QLISLKDKF
-400 PDMYYKNLND
+400 HDMYYTFLKY
-410 ALFELG
+410 ALLELG
-416 VTPRNREVS
+416 VTQGNREVS
-425 SYHLT
+425 SYHLK
-430 QYIPTNSL
+430 QYIPLHSL

-446 STKEVKVQD
+446 NTKEVNTQD
-455 RSAITESENSNK
+455 RSAITESEKSNK
-467 FGELEYLFPQQNLK
+467 FGELEYLFPQENLK
-481 GVTSIVENVKFI
+481 GVVDIISKNKFI
-493 DSIKD
+493 NSINEVTQVQKEMD
-498 VDGIIKKVN
+498 EELKKIIDYYNKKGRSKFIYEIQPKWFDCLWCRDGEIYNDAKK
-507 KEIDFFVNL
+507 ILDT
-516 SEEINNEKDGLSKA
+516 INNE
-530 TKIIGKM
+530 
-537 SEISSNFDSLKE
+537 ENNE
-549 KIISDRQKI
+549 KIKNVLD
-558 ETTVD
+558 ETNKFIQ
-563 ESINM
+563 E
-568 LEKLSKENGEN
+568 LEKDVKKSSK
-579 KEVEET
+579 
-585 IEYLKSRK
+585 Y
-593 IALNKSF
+593 
-600 DLMEKGIVKEGMK
+600 
-613 DLNSTIVDEFNKLGK
+613 NSN
-628 EAEKT
+628 
-633 WEEIKDI
+633 
-640 LNEGIIEL
+640 
-648 DEFFNCGAGLTARSK
+648 
-663 KCRIKYEENYE
+663 
-674 KEKETRKTQKEAR
+674 
-687 IAQIEKEKKELQDK
+687 EKKEIMKSVEKLKERIKEIKSGLDLIPNDLTVGAIISKLSIWNIPTLIKMIQIFKDPKTTLLNPLDK
-701 INNRTKE
+701 I
-708 YTDIFDTIGSFKD
+708 
-721 VDKNYKKRF
+721 
-730 DNVVGILGTK
+730 VGIKGTK
-740 IIKDATDIIFAPETI
+740 MVKDATDIIFEPENV

-779 TKMLKILYDSK
+779 KKMLEELNKPK

-810 KVKPIYLNTNIDM
+810 KVKPIYLNTNVDM

-836 VLSNE
+836 ALSNE

-856 LAYKDIKLNDLAYSK
+856 LAYKDIMLNDLAYSK
-871 LNADLDLSLK
+871 LNADIDLSLK

-910 SGESVKIFKRD
+910 SVVPVEIFARD

-926 IDKKNGDSVDITK
+926 IDNDGNSVDISK
-939 ESRYK
+939 ESRYKSK
-944 YGKNLKEEFQTQMVT
+944 YGKNLKEVFKHQSVT
-959 HSKKWLKPTH
+959 YSKKWLKPTH

-1009 KVGLGIKF
+1009 KVGVGIKF